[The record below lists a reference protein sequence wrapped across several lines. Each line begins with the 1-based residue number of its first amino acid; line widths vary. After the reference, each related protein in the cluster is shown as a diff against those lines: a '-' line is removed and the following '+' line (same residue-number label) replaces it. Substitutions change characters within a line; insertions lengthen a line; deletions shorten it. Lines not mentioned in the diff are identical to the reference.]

1 MEKTIVTLS
10 GKDTVGIIAKVCT
23 FFARNGMNILD
34 ISQTTMRDV
43 ISMTMIVDSGGMPAE
58 TAREGIASLASESRP
73 RSRLVSSGSSRAVK
87 YTKRFATD
95 R

>member
-1 MEKTIVTLS
+1 MERFVVTLV

-43 ISMTMIVDSGGMPAE
+43 ISMTVIVDSGGMPAE
-58 TAREGIASLASESRP
+58 TAREGIASLASDVRCIIHLEEDSALEDLAR
-73 RSRLVSSGSSRAVK
+73 RDA
-87 YTKRFATD
+87 
-95 R
+95 